1 MSRINCY
8 SNWNKRTTDIK
19 KQIDPYR
26 KYIFVCEG
34 KNTECWYFKRL
45 IDLKKELDIHPLIDV
60 QLMEKPEGEENNSNP
75 KKLIE
80 FADSLRKEP
89 EMKFDRKNDRI
100 IIVFDVDI
108 FKHDS
113 KGKEEFQKLLDDRK
127 ENIFAV
133 TNPSFELFLLLH
145 YDDAYN
151 KYIKCKKKE
160 IFENKKVTKKR
171 KFIDKYFSS
180 VSGMNPK
187 ENPKIGNLAENVKN
201 AIKEEKNLNQN
212 IDLALNKITSN
223 VGKIIQEIIDDR
235 T

>member
-1 MSRINCY
+1 M
-8 SNWNKRTTDIK
+8 
-19 KQIDPYR
+19 
-26 KYIFVCEG
+26 
-34 KNTECWYFKRL
+34 
-45 IDLKKELDIHPLIDV
+45 
-60 QLMEKPEGEENNSNP
+60 
-75 KKLIE
+75 
-80 FADSLRKEP
+80 
-89 EMKFDRKNDRI
+89 
-100 IIVFDVDI
+100 
-108 FKHDS
+108 
-113 KGKEEFQKLLDDRK
+113 DDRK

-180 VSGMNPK
+180 VSEMNPK
-187 ENPKIGNLAENVKN
+187 KNMKIGDLAEKVRN

-212 IDLALNKITSN
+212 IDLALNEITSN